1 MSFKPLVSVCVL
13 SSALLVPL
21 HAAPTDPVVIV
32 NGETLTQQDY
42 DGYAKERAKKT
53 HGNVTPDRKI
63 LVEDLIQRELLRQDA
78 LHQKLDKHPKFIQ
91 KLRDMQNNLLMEM
104 VMHDYLEK
112 HPLDDAVLKNKYDNL
127 TAHLKANEYK
137 VRHIL
142 VKSEAEAKSIIAEL
156 AEGKAFGKLAS
167 EKSEDA
173 GSAEEDGD
181 LGWITQSS
189 VVPKFGAALRKLEKG
204 KYTTN
209 PVNSKFGWHIIQLD
223 DVRAMALPSFKSVK
237 ERIRSILQNQQIQ
250 KYASELRKKADVAI
264 IKK

>member
-13 SSALLVPL
+13 SSALLAPL

-32 NGETLTQQDY
+32 NGETITQQDY
-42 DGYAKERAKKT
+42 DGYAQVRET
-53 HGNVTPDRKI
+53 HGNVTPDRKT
-63 LVEDLIQRELLRQDA
+63 LVKELIQRELMKQDA
-78 LHQKLDKHPKFIQ
+78 LRQKLDQLPEFIQ
-91 KLRDMQNNLLMEM
+91 KIKGTRNNLLMEM
-104 VMHDYLEK
+104 AMHDYLEK
-112 HPLDDAVLKNKYDNL
+112 HPIDDAVLKNKYDML
-127 TAHLKANEYK
+127 IVRLKADEYQ

-142 VKSEAEAKSIIAEL
+142 VNSEAEAKTIIAEL

-173 GSAEEDGD
+173 GSAEDGGD

-189 VVPKFGAALRKLEKG
+189 VVPKFGAALEKLEKG

-209 PVNSKFGWHIIQLD
+209 PVKSKFGWHIIQLD
-223 DVRAMALPSFKSVK
+223 DVRSVALPSFKSIK
-237 ERIRSILQNQQIQ
+237 ERIRAALQSQQMQEYVI
-250 KYASELRKKADVAI
+250 ELGEKAKIKI

>member
-13 SSALLVPL
+13 SSALLAPL
-21 HAAPTDPVVIV
+21 HAAPIDPVAIV
-32 NGETLTQQDY
+32 NGKTITQQDY
-42 DGYAKERAKKT
+42 DKYAKERAKQT
-53 HGNVTPDRKI
+53 HGNVAPDRKI

-78 LHQKLDKHPKFIQ
+78 LRLKLNKHPEFIR
-91 KLRDMQNNLLMEM
+91 KLKGMRNNLLMEM

-112 HPLDDAVLKNKYDNL
+112 HPIDDTVLKNKYDML
-127 TAHLKANEYK
+127 IVHLKADEYQ

-142 VKSEAEAKSIIAEL
+142 VKSEDEAKAIIAEL

-173 GSAEEDGD
+173 SAEEGGD

-189 VVPKFGAALRKLEKG
+189 VVPMFGAALKKLEKG
-204 KYTTN
+204 KYTKN
-209 PVNSKFGWHIIQLD
+209 PVKSKFGWHIIQLD
-223 DVRAMALPSFKSVK
+223 DVRPMALPSFKSVK
-237 ERIRSILQNQQIQ
+237 ERIRSVLQSQQIQ
-250 KYASELRKKADVAI
+250 EYANELRKKADVAI

>member
-21 HAAPTDPVVIV
+21 HAAPTDPVAIV
-32 NGETLTQQDY
+32 NGKTITQQDY
-42 DGYAKERAKKT
+42 DGYAKVRTKQT
-53 HGNVTPDRKI
+53 HGNVAPDRKI

-78 LHQKLDKHPKFIQ
+78 LRLKLHKHSEFIQ
-91 KLRDMQNNLLMEM
+91 KLKTMRNNLLMEM
-104 VMHDYLEK
+104 VMQDYLEK
-112 HPLDDAVLKNKYDNL
+112 HPLDNAALKNKYDNL

-142 VKSEAEAKSIIAEL
+142 VKRKAEAKTIIAEL

-167 EKSEDA
+167 EKSKDA
-173 GSAEEDGD
+173 GSAEEGGD

-189 VVPKFGAALRKLEKG
+189 VVPKFGAALVKLEKG

-209 PVNSKFGWHIIQLD
+209 PVKSKFGWHIIQLD
-223 DVRAMALPSFKSVK
+223 DVRSVALPSFKSVK
-237 ERIRSILQNQQIQ
+237 ERIRAALQSQQMQ
-250 KYASELRKKADVAI
+250 EYAIKLREKANVKM